1 MNKTINKWLS
11 FLLLVLVGTVG
22 TSAQTLEVEDF
33 SIKADEVKEVTLVYK
48 GDAAM
53 IGYQTDIELSEG
65 LVFETQPVDK
75 TGIFSLDMKS
85 LGEVDGATNKARLVA
100 TSTAGATEV
109 AAGSD
114 LLTLS
119 IKIKGTESFERG
131 TLKLTNQ
138 EIVLAGNTPVNPA
151 DFTCNITLQG
161 DEPGPEGGKF
171 VLYTGA
177 LVPGDYIIY
186 YGGKAMNTTTDKNR
200 LQYEVVTPVDNA
212 ITDAPANIIWT
223 IAADGDY
230 FTLYNAAEQVYAVS
244 TGAKNQATTA
254 AEVTDNARWTFTEGR
269 EFVNLANTNASV
281 NANLRNNGDYGFAAY
296 GTSTGGTLSLYKKVG
311 ADEVVV
317 AMPTITP
324 SASFETSQ
332 TVEITAEE
340 GATIYYTTDGTDPT
354 SESTAY
360 TEALTITETTTVKAI
375 AVKDGVSSE
384 VASATFTKIEPIT
397 IAEAHALDAGANAFI
412 KGVVVASATDGAVIY
427 DGTDYIYYY
436 NKGANTLEVGK
447 SVSVVGT
454 LGNYGGANQLTA
466 AATVTEIADLDL
478 AIPTEAK
485 ALTAD
490 DLDDAV
496 TDKVVLPRQLATIEG
511 TLAISGN
518 YVNLTVEGTESA
530 IGSIVKPKE
539 DISELNGKTVKVTGY
554 EMYVNN
560 KYVYFVATSIEEL
573 QAQPTTYAITID
585 ENIENGDVVADVETA
600 EAGATVTLSVFPVQ
614 GYELDALT
622 VTYIDE
628 TGADQNITLTE
639 DNTFVMP
646 AADVNVTATFKETQS
661 ETPVIEEGVYY
672 IYNEASGKFLS
683 RGDAWGTRAVGD
695 NYGLPINVVRTEEG
709 KYNLQ
714 MVDNQVYY
722 GDDYWMYADCSGD
735 RVRAYTIEEV
745 EGGYTINH
753 PIGETDFRLYIYLK
767 DDADKYAIAG
777 NATIDE
783 NISDWNQTVW
793 KFLTQDERDAIVEE
807 REAEEKITALVKG
820 GIPADATEDNLKAGE
835 ATALT
840 FKTGSAW
847 TFTAKRSGS
856 AAATNDYGTECFQGT
871 GSFTQTVTGLEP
883 GAYKVQ
889 VQAFF
894 RDGANAAVAENYDKG
909 YNLSNAYL
917 DANGSTAA
925 ILSWGADRAADDNPN
940 NMEQAAALFA
950 DGKYISE
957 TYAYVGEDGNL
968 DLAIYQP
975 NFIGYGWFIANEVT
989 YAKVTY
995 DNTSS
1000 IDTDLTEEM
1009 YHEWNGEG
1017 ADAEITGNYP
1027 NVYCE
1032 KHFGEEVAAGG
1043 TAYGNGSVPS
1053 KSYADLS
1060 EYSTLTITCSAES
1073 PAMPRLLFNRAYQE
1087 DGQGPLTEINSAD
1100 NKYVTA
1106 SEDGHTWTIDL
1117 AKLVED
1123 EGYAHLIAIKAPWG
1137 GAITITDAV
1146 LSKVATLYSVTIDEN
1161 MENGSVEA
1169 DKTEAEVEET
1179 VTLTVTPEDG
1189 YELTELLVYYPV
1201 SVVDETTSEL
1211 SVEMVD
1217 VVTIPN
1223 DDGTYS
1229 FTMPAANVTV
1239 EATFGEITKNWTFD
1253 ENPNDVITATTRT
1266 YYKDCQEG
1274 DVSGLQSVSRWSA
1287 AEMSENPGVI
1297 GGVFAYGSENLFN
1310 NAVTAPAKDPEDGDV
1325 GSALGLVAV
1334 WTQIAQYT
1342 QPITLTSG
1350 NYKFT
1355 YTVYNAKNTD
1365 AVEKNL
1371 FGFIAADGTEYLS
1384 DKKTFTVGE
1393 WETVEVTF
1401 TLETETTGNLSVG
1414 YVSAN
1419 GGSGSQPH
1427 LFVDNINLEEVSGKD
1442 VAQAALKDEIEKAED
1457 AIDGY
1462 VIGDNVFQYPETEIQ
1477 PLIDAVEAAQD
1488 VLYDGDATAE
1498 ELKDALDKL
1507 KEAEEAFD
1515 PQFNE
1520 PVEGQAYNFTLTTSE
1535 GTFQL
1540 KIDGTANSIA
1550 EEGTPVYLVEQQG
1563 GTYAITADNTNYVV
1577 YEGSNKWTMST
1588 STEPYGWTIT
1598 ALEDGGYTIAGQNG
1612 LYGTN
1617 TSDGNA
1623 AGSTIYGD
1631 KNTGNGNVVWN
1642 IEAVQN
1648 EPVTTSYTGTLT
1660 QTLSH
1665 PQAGEMG
1672 KEETDNYE
1680 IKISEPDADG
1690 NVTITYVG
1698 GFTFPAPLSS
1708 VIPEFTATAKQ
1719 TVDETGAI
1727 TYTSESFT
1735 VAVPMGQPMGQMSV
1749 NYNASLTGTQENA
1762 EATPTITL
1770 TLQNATTNTVVF
1782 GPKAE
1787 EYSITEAEAENGSIS
1802 TDVEEAKEGD
1812 KVTIT
1817 PTAEQG
1823 FEVDEI
1829 KVTYQTTDDQG
1840 LPVTVDV
1847 PVTKNEDGT
1856 YSFIMPDAPV
1866 TIVPTFKEVS
1876 TGINAVSASAE
1887 AVSDALRNGRVFD
1900 LSGRKI
1906 RTINNG
1912 GIYIVNGKKM
1922 KIK

>member
-11 FLLLVLVGTVG
+11 FLLLMLVGTVG

-75 TGIFSLDMKS
+75 TGKFSLDMKS
-85 LGEVDGATNKARLVA
+85 LGEVDGATKKARLVA

-254 AEVTDNARWTFTEGR
+254 AEVTDNARWTFTEDR

-296 GTSTGGTLSLYKKVG
+296 GTTTGGTLSLYKKVG

-354 SESTAY
+354 AESTAY

-384 VASATFTKIEPIT
+384 VASATFTKVEPVEPIT
-397 IAEAHALDAGANAFI
+397 IAEAQALEMGAEAFI
-412 KGVVVASATDGAVIY
+412 KGVVVASAANGAVIY

-436 NKGANTLEVGK
+436 NTANALEVGK
-447 SVSVVGT
+447 SVSVKGV
-454 LGNYGGANQLTA
+454 LGNYGGANQFTY
-466 AATVTEIADLDL
+466 AATVTEIDDLNL

-490 DLDDAV
+490 DLDDAA
-496 TDKVVLPRQLATIEG
+496 TDGAAIPRQLATIEG
-511 TLAISGN
+511 SFSISGN
-518 YVNLTVEGTESA
+518 YFNIAVEGTETA
-530 IGSIVKPKE
+530 VGAIVKPME
-539 DISELNGKTVKVTGY
+539 DVSALDGKVVKVTGY
-554 EMYVNN
+554 EMYVTNN
-560 KYVYFVATSIEEL
+560 KFVYFVATSIEEV
-573 QAQPTTYAITID
+573 QPEPTTYSIIID

-600 EAGATVTLSVFPVQ
+600 EAGATVTLTITPAE
-614 GYELDALT
+614 GYELDA
-622 VTYIDE
+622 VTATYTDE
-628 TGADQNITLTE
+628 TGADQTITLAE
-639 DNTFVMP
+639 DNSFTMP
-646 AADVNVTATFKETQS
+646 EADVNITATFKAVEP
-661 ETPVIEEGVYY
+661 EVPVVEEGVYY

-683 RGDAWGTRAVGD
+683 RGSSYGTRAVGD

-714 MVDNQVYY
+714 LVDNQAYY

-735 RVRAYTIEEV
+735 RMRAYTIEET
-745 EGGYTINH
+745 EGGYVFINPNH
-753 PIGETDFRLYIYLK
+753 GMRLYIYLK

-777 NATIDE
+777 NATLDE

-793 KFLTQDERDAIVEE
+793 QLLTQDERDAIVEE
-807 REAEEKITALVKG
+807 REAEEKITALIKG
-820 GIPADATEDNLKAGE
+820 GIPADAIEENLTEAE

-847 TFTAKRSGS
+847 TFTAVRDGS
-856 AAATNDYGTECFQGT
+856 YADTNDNGTEVYQGT
-871 GSFTQTVTGLEP
+871 GNFTQTVSGLEA
-883 GAYKVQ
+883 GVYKVT

-894 RDGANAAVAENYDKG
+894 RDGWNEAVAANYDLG

-925 ILSWGADRAADDNPN
+925 ILSWGADRASDGNPN
-940 NMEQAAALFA
+940 SMGEAAALFA

-968 DLAIYQP
+968 NLTIYQP
-975 NFIGYGWFIANEVT
+975 NFIGGGWFIANEVT
-989 YAKVTY
+989 YAKVAY

-1009 YHEWNGEG
+1009 FHEWDAVTAG
-1017 ADAEITGNYP
+1017 ANITGNVP
-1027 NVYCE
+1027 NIYFE

-1043 TAYGNGSVPS
+1043 TVYGNGNV
-1053 KSYADLS
+1053 KALAYADLS
-1060 EYSTLTITCSAES
+1060 EYSNLTITRTAES
-1073 PAMPRLLFNRAYQE
+1073 AGLPRLLFNRTTDTSTDYI
-1087 DGQGPLTEINSAD
+1087 EISSAD

-1106 SEDGHTWTIDL
+1106 SEDGLTWTIDL

-1123 EGYAHLIAIKAPWG
+1123 AEYAHLNVFKSTG
-1137 GAITITDAV
+1137 GGVLTITSAV
-1146 LSKVATLYSVTIDEN
+1146 LSKVSTLYTVTIDEN
-1161 MENGSVEA
+1161 MENGAVEA

-1189 YELTELLVYYPV
+1189 YELTELLVTYPV
-1201 SVVDETTSEL
+1201 ATVDATTSEVG
-1211 SVEMVD
+1211 VEMVD

-1239 EATFGEITKNWTFD
+1239 EATFAEITNNWTFD

-1274 DVSGLQSVSRWSA
+1274 DVSGLQHVSRWSE

-1297 GGVFAYGSENLFN
+1297 GGIFAYGSENKLN
-1310 NAVTAPAKDPEDGDV
+1310 DRVTAPAKDPEESEV

-1342 QPITLTSG
+1342 QPITLPSG

-1355 YTVYNAKNTD
+1355 YTVYNALNTG

-1371 FGFIAADGTEYLS
+1371 FGFIAADGTTEYLS
-1384 DKKTFTVGE
+1384 DKKTFTEGK

-1419 GGSGSQPH
+1419 DGSGSQPH

-1442 VAQAALKDEIEKAED
+1442 VAQAALEEEIEKAEA

-1477 PLIDAVEAAQD
+1477 PLIDAVKVAQD
-1488 VLYDGDATAE
+1488 VLDDEDATAE
-1498 ELKDALDKL
+1498 ELKTALDNL

-1550 EEGTPVYLVEQQG
+1550 EEGTPVYLVDQQD

-1631 KNTGNGNVVWN
+1631 KNTSNGNVVWN
-1642 IEAVQN
+1642 IEAVQT

-1672 KEETDNYE
+1672 KEETDNYK
-1680 IKISEPDADG
+1680 IKISEPDAEG

-1698 GFTFPAPLSS
+1698 GFTFPVMPSTL
-1708 VIPEFTATAKQ
+1708 PEFTVNAKQ
-1719 TVDETGAI
+1719 TVAEDGTI
-1727 TYTSESFT
+1727 TYTNEAFT
-1735 VAVPMGQPMGQMSV
+1735 VGVPMGQMTV
-1749 NYNASLTGTQENA
+1749 NYNASLTGTQKPDET
-1762 EATPTITL
+1762 TPTITL
-1770 TLQNATTNTVVF
+1770 VLQNATTNTVVF
-1782 GPKAE
+1782 GPMAE
-1787 EYSITEAEAENGSIS
+1787 NHEINETETENGSIS

-1823 FEVDEI
+1823 FEVDVI

-1866 TIVPTFKEVS
+1866 TIVTTFKTA
-1876 TGINAVSASAE
+1876 TGINTVSASAE

-1922 KIK
+1922 MIK